1 MIQHAI
7 HTGNRKFMS
16 TNKLNAALAAEVLSF
31 LNVPAAAPTLPV
43 LEALLTAY
51 YRRVPWESVFRI
63 VRRAENPT
71 PRWPDLF
78 WRDAISHGGGGTC
91 FESNY
96 AFFALLQT
104 LGYDGYLTI
113 NNMGESIGCHTAIVV
128 VQDGQKWLV
137 DVGLPLYALL
147 PISNRGVMHRS
158 SPFLHYAVRPNGRS
172 TYQIERWPHPKRTAF
187 TLVDE
192 PVDDTTYRAATAN
205 DYGEFGLFLEF
216 VIINK
221 VVDGEPWRF
230 NMAERPWALDRFEWG
245 QKMDTLLEGDAA
257 VAVAEHFGLETAV
270 VQRAFAL
277 TQHNYP
283 NQELTAEDAENAAEF

>member
-1 MIQHAI
+1 MI
-7 HTGNRKFMS
+7 TNRLDE
-16 TNKLNAALAAEVLSF
+16 TLAVEVLTF
-31 LNVPAAAPTLPV
+31 LGVKAAAPTLPV
-43 LEALLTAY
+43 LEALLAAY
-51 YRRVPWESVFRI
+51 YRRVPWESIFRI
-63 VRRAENPT
+63 VRRAEDPT

-78 WRDAISHGGGGTC
+78 WREAMTRGGGGTC

-113 NNMGESIGCHTAIVV
+113 NNMGESIGCHTAVV
-128 VQDGQKWLV
+128 VVLDGQKWLV

-147 PISNRGVMHRS
+147 TISSRGVMHRS
-158 SPFLHYAVRPNGRS
+158 SPFCHYTVRPDGRS
-172 TYQIERWPHPKRTAF
+172 RYQIERWPHPKRNAF
-187 TLVDE
+187 TLIDE
-192 PVDDTTYRAATAN
+192 PVDDATYRAATAA
-205 DYGEFGLFLEF
+205 DYGDNGLFLEF

-221 VVDGEPWRF
+221 VIDNKPCRF
-230 NMAERPWALDRFEWG
+230 NMAERPWALNRFDWG

-283 NQELTAEDAENAAEF
+283 NQELTG

>member
-1 MIQHAI
+1 
-7 HTGNRKFMS
+7 MS
-16 TNKLNAALAAEVLSF
+16 TIKLDGQLADQVLGF
-31 LNVPAAAPTLPV
+31 LGVKVTGPTLPP
-43 LEALLTAY
+43 LEKLLAAY
-51 YRRVPWESVFRI
+51 YRSVPWESIFRI

-78 WRDAISHGGGGTC
+78 WRDAMTRGSGGTC

-104 LGYDGYLTI
+104 LGYSGYLTI

-128 VQDGQKWLV
+128 VLDGQKWLV

-147 PISNRGVMHRS
+147 PLSSRGVMYRS
-158 SPFLHYAVRPNGRS
+158 SPFLHYAVRPDGRS
-172 TYQIERWPHPKRTAF
+172 RYQIERWPHPKRTAF

-192 PVDDTTYRAATAN
+192 TVDDITYRTATAN

-221 VVDGEPWRF
+221 VIDGEPWRF
-230 NMAERPWALDRFEWG
+230 NMAERPWALNRFDWG
-245 QKMDTLLEGDAA
+245 QKIDTLLVGDAA
-257 VAVAEHFGLETAV
+257 LTVAEHFGLETAV

-277 TQHNYP
+277 TQQNYP
-283 NQELTAEDAENAAEF
+283 NQT